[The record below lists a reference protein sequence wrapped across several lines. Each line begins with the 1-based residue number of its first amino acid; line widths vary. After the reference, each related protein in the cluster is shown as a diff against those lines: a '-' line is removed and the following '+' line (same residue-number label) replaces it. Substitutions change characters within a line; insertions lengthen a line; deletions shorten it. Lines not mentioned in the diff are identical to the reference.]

1 MATITISAFNW
12 VPEFAR
18 GQVRDLVVRWAL
30 EEIGQPYRTHLLN
43 AGTVRPA
50 EYLAWQ
56 PFDQVPA
63 YRDEAGE
70 LFESGAILLHLAR
83 DQASLLPTDPAAR
96 MQATSWL
103 FAALGSIEPILRPI
117 ILMPLFNGDKEWCAP
132 AVASMLPMAEKR
144 LRLLSNALGEKEW
157 LAGQFSIADIM
168 MVYVLRSFGGEM
180 INDFGNLLAYRARG
194 VARPAFSRA
203 LQAQYDDF
211 TGEPP
216 HGN

>member
-30 EEIGQPYRTHLLN
+30 EEIEQPYRTHLLN
-43 AGTVRPA
+43 AGTVRPT

-83 DQASLLPTDPAAR
+83 DQETLLPSDPASR

-103 FAALGSIEPILRPI
+103 FAALGSVEPILRPI

-132 AVASMLPMAEKR
+132 AMASMLPMAEKR
-144 LRLLSNALGEKEW
+144 LELLSNALGEKQW

-168 MVYVLRSFGGEM
+168 MVYVLRSFGGDM

-194 VARPAFSRA
+194 IARPAFSRA
-203 LQAQYDDF
+203 LQSQYDDF

-216 HGN
+216 HGG